1 MHEAAIAQGV
11 IDEIRR
17 LHEEGVWQGRLVK
30 AHLRIGK
37 LTAVVPDYLAF
48 CFEAMVKGSA
58 LEGVALTWEDVPVQG
73 RCLACGETSEFST
86 VGFLCMTCGSP
97 QVEIT
102 QGRELLI
109 DSLEV
114 DEDVP

>member
-11 IDEIRR
+11 IDEILR
-17 LHEEGVWQGRLVK
+17 LREEGAWRGRLVR

-48 CFEAMVKGSA
+48 CFAAMVEGSE
-58 LEGVALTWEDVPVQG
+58 LEGVTLGWEDVPVRG
-73 RCLACGETSEFST
+73 RCLDCGETSEFAT

-102 QGRELLI
+102 AGRELLI

>member
-1 MHEAAIAQGV
+1 VHEAAIAQGV
-11 IDEIRR
+11 IDQ
-17 LHEEGVWQGRLVK
+17 LEELKAAGAWSGRLKKVD
-30 AHLRIGK
+30 LRIGK

-48 CFEAMVKGSA
+48 CFEALAQGGPY
-58 LEGVALTWEDVPVQG
+58 EGVELCWQDVPVQG
-73 RCLACGETSEFST
+73 LCERCGETSQFESI
-86 VGFLCMTCGSP
+86 GFMCSSCGSS

-114 DEDVP
+114 EDD

>member
-11 IDEIRR
+11 IDEVWR
-17 LHEEGVWQGRLVK
+17 LRDEGAWSGRLVSVD
-30 AHLRIGK
+30 LRIGK

-48 CFEAMVKGSA
+48 CFEALTKDTD
-58 LEGVALTWEDVPVQG
+58 LEGVRLTWQDVPVKGVCHLCGQTSEFSKVG
-73 RCLACGETSEFST
+73 FLCLACG
-86 VGFLCMTCGSP
+86 SP
-97 QVEIT
+97 SVEIS

-114 DEDVP
+114 EDD

>member
-11 IDEIRR
+11 IDEVWR
-17 LHEEGVWQGRLVK
+17 LHDEGTWQGRLVEIR
-30 AHLRIGK
+30 LRIGR

-48 CFEAMVKGSA
+48 CFEALTEGTELAGVKLS
-58 LEGVALTWEDVPVQG
+58 WDDVPVKG
-73 RCLACGETSEFST
+73 LCSACGETSQFEQI
-86 VGFLCMTCGSP
+86 GFLCLSCGSSD
-97 QVEIT
+97 VEIS

-114 DEDVP
+114 ADD

>member
-11 IDEIRR
+11 IDQVWK
-17 LHEEGVWQGRLVK
+17 LHDDGVWSGKLVEIK
-30 AHLRIGK
+30 LRIGK

-48 CFEAMVKGSA
+48 CFEAMTKDTP
-58 LEGVALTWEDVPVQG
+58 LEGVKLDWEDVPVQG
-73 RCLACGETSEFST
+73 LCHACGETSEFEKI
-86 VGFLCMTCGSP
+86 GFLCLTCGSP
-97 QVEIT
+97 QVDIS

-114 DEDVP
+114 ADDQ